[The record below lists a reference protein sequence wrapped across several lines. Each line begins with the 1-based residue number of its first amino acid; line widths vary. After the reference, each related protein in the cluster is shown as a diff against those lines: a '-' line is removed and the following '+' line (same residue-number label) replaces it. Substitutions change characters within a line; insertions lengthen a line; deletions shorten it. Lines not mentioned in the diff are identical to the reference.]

1 MKKNIDI
8 TAEHCP
14 MTFVK
19 TKLELERLASGDQ
32 LEVLLRGS
40 EPLANV
46 PRSAAEAGY
55 RVLSVSEAGEG
66 RHLVLIEKP

>member
-1 MKKNIDI
+1 MKKTIDI
-8 TAEHCP
+8 TRDHCP

-32 LEVLLRGS
+32 LEVLLSDG
-40 EPLANV
+40 EPLLNV

-55 RVLSVSEAGEG
+55 RVVSVVEVGLG
-66 RHLVLIEKP
+66 THTVLLEKP

>member
-1 MKKNIDI
+1 MKKKIDI
-8 TAEHCP
+8 TRDHCP

-32 LEVLLRGS
+32 LEVLLSDG
-40 EPLANV
+40 EPLLNV

-55 RVLSVSEAGEG
+55 RVVSVVEAGRG
-66 RHLVLIEKP
+66 THTVLLEKP

>member
-1 MKKNIDI
+1 
-8 TAEHCP
+8 

-19 TKLELERLASGDQ
+19 TKLELEKLAPGDQ
-32 LEVLLRGS
+32 LEVLLSGG

-55 RVLSVSEAGEG
+55 RVLAVSEAGDG
-66 RHLVLIEKP
+66 RHTVVIEKP